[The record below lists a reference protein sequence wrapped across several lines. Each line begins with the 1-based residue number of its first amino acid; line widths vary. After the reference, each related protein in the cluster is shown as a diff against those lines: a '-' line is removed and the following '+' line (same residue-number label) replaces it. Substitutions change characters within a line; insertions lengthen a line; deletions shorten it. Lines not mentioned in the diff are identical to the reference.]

1 VANKTYDT
9 PDFGDFEPFGGFTI
23 LDVVFKQIRGNVTV
37 SLISGYKTN
46 VDIVIDE
53 KVDA

>member
-1 VANKTYDT
+1 MANKTYDT
-9 PDFGDFEPFGGFTI
+9 PNFADFEPFGGFTI
-23 LDVVFKQIRGNVTV
+23 ADVVFKQIRGNVTLP
-37 SLISGYKTN
+37 LISGYQTN